1 MAELKNNF
9 AGAKINKDVDKKILP
24 KNEYR
29 EAQNVSIPESSES
42 EGGVGAAEPSLG
54 NELNYDTALSYDAG
68 TEVIG
73 YYLDELNNKVY
84 WFVTDQTQFTKS
96 TSLQNVTAEI
106 SDPPAT

>member
-29 EAQNVSIPESSES
+29 EAQNVSIPESSE
-42 EGGVGAAEPSLG
+42 GGVGAAEPSLG
-54 NELNYDTALSYDAG
+54 NELNYETALSYATG

-84 WFVTDQTQFTKS
+84 WFVTDQTQFSRS
-96 TSLQNVTAEI
+96 TSLQDTTAEI
-106 SDPPAT
+106 SDPPAA

>member
-29 EAQNVSIPESSES
+29 EAQNISIPESS

-54 NELNYDTALSYDAG
+54 NELNYETALSYDAG

-73 YYLDELNNKVY
+73 YHLDELNNKVY
-84 WFVTDQTQFTKS
+84 WFVTDQTQFSRS
-96 TSLQNVTAEI
+96 TSLQDTTAEI
-106 SDPPAT
+106 SDPPAA

>member
-9 AGAKINKDVDKKILP
+9 AGAKINKDLDKKILP

-29 EAQNVSIPESSES
+29 EAQNISIPESS

-54 NELNYDTALSYDAG
+54 NELNYDTALSYNDR

-84 WFVTDQTQFTKS
+84 WFVTDQTQFSRS
-96 TSLQNVTAEI
+96 TSLQNTTAEI

>member
-9 AGAKINKDVDKKILP
+9 AGAKINKDLDKKILP

-29 EAQNVSIPESSES
+29 EAQNISIPESS

-54 NELNYDTALSYDAG
+54 NELNYETALSYDAG

-84 WFVTDQTQFTKS
+84 WFVTDQTQFSRS
-96 TSLQNVTAEI
+96 TSLQDTTAEI
-106 SDPPAT
+106 SDPPAA

>member
-29 EAQNVSIPESSES
+29 EAQNVSIPESSE
-42 EGGVGAAEPSLG
+42 GGVGAAEPSLG
-54 NELNYDTALSYDAG
+54 NELNYETALSYDAG

-73 YYLDELNNKVY
+73 YYLDEINNKVY
-84 WFVTDQTQFTKS
+84 WFVTDQTQFSRS
-96 TSLQNVTAEI
+96 TSLQDTAVEVPLT
-106 SDPPAT
+106 PPST

>member
-29 EAQNVSIPESSES
+29 EAQNVSIPESSE
-42 EGGVGAAEPSLG
+42 GGVGAAEPSLG
-54 NELNYDTALSYDAG
+54 NELNYETALSYDAG

-73 YYLDELNNKVY
+73 YHLDELNNKVY
-84 WFVTDQTQFTKS
+84 WFVTDQTQFSRS
-96 TSLQNVTAEI
+96 TSLQDTTAEI
-106 SDPPAT
+106 SDVLAV

>member
-9 AGAKINKDVDKKILP
+9 AGAKINKDLDKKILP

-29 EAQNVSIPESSES
+29 EAQNISIPESS

-54 NELNYDTALSYDAG
+54 NELNYDTALSYNDR

-84 WFVTDQTQFTKS
+84 WFVTDQTQFSRSK
-96 TSLQNVTAEI
+96 SLQDTAVEI
-106 SDPPAT
+106 DPTPQT

>member
-9 AGAKINKDVDKKILP
+9 AGAKINKDLDKKILP

-29 EAQNVSIPESSES
+29 EAQNISIPESS

-54 NELNYDTALSYDAG
+54 NELNYDTALSYNDR

-84 WFVTDQTQFTKS
+84 WFVTDQTQFSRS
-96 TSLQNVTAEI
+96 TSLQDVAIEI
-106 SDPPAT
+106 SDIAEF

>member
-9 AGAKINKDVDKKILP
+9 TGAKINKDVDKKILP

-29 EAQNVSIPESSES
+29 EAQNISIPESNDE
-42 EGGVGAAEPSLG
+42 GVGSAEPILG
-54 NELNYDTALSYDAG
+54 NELNYTTALSYASG

-73 YYLDELNNKVY
+73 YYLDEVNNNVY
-84 WFVTDQTQFTKS
+84 WFVTDQTQYTRA
-96 TSLQNVTAEI
+96 TSQQNTTAEI

>member
-9 AGAKINKDVDKKILP
+9 TGAKINKDLDKKILP

-29 EAQNVSIPESSES
+29 EAQNISIPESNDE
-42 EGGVGAAEPSLG
+42 GVGSAEPILG
-54 NELNYDTALSYDAG
+54 NELNYTTELSYANG

-73 YYLDELNNKVY
+73 YYLDKLNNKVY
-84 WFVTDQTQFTKS
+84 WFVTDQTQFSRS
-96 TSLQNVTAEI
+96 TSLEDTTAEI